1 MDTTLPEDKTFCSS
15 KGISISLK
23 PVSQFKIDAV
33 RSSRTAITPPTYTM
47 KLAGGETKDHPLDET
62 IAKNQGRLDE
72 WNDYL
77 AQRREAEAIQTKHF
91 AELLI
96 WEGVDVEV
104 PPEDSDWQKNSE
116 HFGMIIPS
124 NPIERKLAYVYNE
137 LVGTGEDLGNLISQI
152 LSVSQVDQEVVD
164 RIRSHFRSAIH
175 GRGDK
180 SKGKKSR
187 KVEELESN
195 V

>member
-1 MDTTLPEDKTFCSS
+1 MDTPSDNLEKTFCSS
-15 KGISISLK
+15 RGIVISLK

-33 RSSRTAITPPTYTM
+33 RSSRVVIEPPTYEM
-47 KLAGGETKDHPLDET
+47 NLAGGEKRSHPLDET
-62 IAKNQGRLDE
+62 IAKNQDRMDE

-77 AQRREAEAIQTKHF
+77 AKRREQDVLQTKHF
-91 AELLI
+91 SELLI
-96 WEGVDVEV
+96 WEGVEVEV
-104 PPEDSDWQKNSE
+104 PGEDSEWQKTSE
-116 HFGMIIPS
+116 HFGMVVPS

-175 GRGDK
+175 GRTDRP
-180 SKGKKSR
+180 KGKKSR
-187 KVEELESN
+187 KVEEL
-195 V
+195 